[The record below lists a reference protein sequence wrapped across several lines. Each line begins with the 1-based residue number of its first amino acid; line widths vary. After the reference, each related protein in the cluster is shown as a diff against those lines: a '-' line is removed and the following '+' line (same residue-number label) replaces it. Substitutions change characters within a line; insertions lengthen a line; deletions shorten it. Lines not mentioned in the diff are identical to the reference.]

1 MFGLFLEHIEKAKIC
16 YKSFLLI
23 ELLTPANLFPFV
35 FLTWAFQAD
44 SSKSL

>member
-23 ELLTPANLFPFV
+23 ELLTLANLFPFV
-35 FLTWAFQAD
+35 FLTWAFQVD